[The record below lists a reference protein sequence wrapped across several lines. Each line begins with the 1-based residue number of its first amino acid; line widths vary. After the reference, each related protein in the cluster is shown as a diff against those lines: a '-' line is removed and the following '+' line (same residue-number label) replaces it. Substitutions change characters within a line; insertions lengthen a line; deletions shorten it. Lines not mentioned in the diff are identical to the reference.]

1 MELKDKVAFI
11 TGGAS
16 GLGRATAERFVQ
28 AGAKVI
34 LFDLNE
40 ENAEKAAQEI
50 GPSATYAAGDVADEA
65 SVTAAIEKG
74 LSEFGAIVAIR
85 IPVRARSRAMGSVIP
100 ATPPL
105 LAL

>member
-40 ENAEKAAQEI
+40 EKCREGRTGNWSI
-50 GPSATYAAGDVADEA
+50 SNLCSGRRRG
-65 SVTAAIEKG
+65 
-74 LSEFGAIVAIR
+74 
-85 IPVRARSRAMGSVIP
+85 
-100 ATPPL
+100 
-105 LAL
+105 

>member
-1 MELKDKVAFI
+1 MWGLKMELKDKVAFI

-50 GPSATYAAGDVADEA
+50 GASATYAAGDVADQA
-65 SVTAAIEKG
+65 SDSG
-74 LSEFGAIVAIR
+74 Y
-85 IPVRARSRAMGSVIP
+85 
-100 ATPPL
+100 
-105 LAL
+105 

>member
-1 MELKDKVAFI
+1 MIQTNGGGRLGEHFFATLRVYSALFTWGVNMELKDKVAFI

-40 ENAEKAAQEI
+40 ENAE
-50 GPSATYAAGDVADEA
+50 
-65 SVTAAIEKG
+65 
-74 LSEFGAIVAIR
+74 
-85 IPVRARSRAMGSVIP
+85 
-100 ATPPL
+100 
-105 LAL
+105 